1 MKEGQGERGRGG
13 EEERGSRC
21 VYGGSAGK
29 GAQSLTNNA
38 ALLLTHAAISN
49 TTLLPT
55 PGLFYDLADEK
66 GILVWQETMF
76 ACASY
81 PRDPGFMAEV
91 RAEVEQQIRRI
102 SWHPSVVIWG
112 GNNEIETSLEWYRET
127 QNNVA
132 LFAHDYVELFVN
144 LIGGL
149 MKEVRGAALW
159 DACCGSVCVCV
170 CVVCVCVDMWCMCC
184 V

>member
-1 MKEGQGERGRGG
+1 
-13 EEERGSRC
+13 
-21 VYGGSAGK
+21 
-29 GAQSLTNNA
+29 
-38 ALLLTHAAISN
+38 
-49 TTLLPT
+49 
-55 PGLFYDLADEK
+55 
-66 GILVWQETMF
+66 MF

-81 PRDPGFMAEV
+81 PRDPRFMAEV

-149 MKEVRGAALW
+149 MKEVRLLALW
-159 DACCGSVCVCV
+159 DACCGSVCVC
-170 CVVCVCVDMWCMCC
+170 CVCVCAC
-184 V
+184 VWICGVCAACDFASSSRVCHHCKPAPRHQHKQQTQF